1 MDKKKY
7 KVVERGTLEIKG
19 KGDMKTYF
27 VTNKLDEDG
36 KSIDA
41 QYLSAFEEFNSKE
54 IAAGRR
60 IAPSASQLETTNR
73 NLGMGFR
80 EVDIENKIKDDHDS
94 NDDESTIRDKK
105 KRKELFTNST
115 EISKKNEVK
124 NEISNQSNDEI
135 KTSNNSDS
143 GSSDDSSAND
153 TKSKPKLKTL
163 TQKHLV
169 GTTKPASKSKESETL
184 NDNDISNEKTKQTRV
199 KFSDHTTLMIPKKT
213 SATCRIV

>member
-1 MDKKKY
+1 
-7 KVVERGTLEIKG
+7 
-19 KGDMKTYF
+19 MKTYF

-80 EVDIENKIKDDHDS
+80 ESDIENKIKDDHDS

-124 NEISNQSNDEI
+124 N
-135 KTSNNSDS
+135 
-143 GSSDDSSAND
+143 
-153 TKSKPKLKTL
+153 
-163 TQKHLV
+163 
-169 GTTKPASKSKESETL
+169 
-184 NDNDISNEKTKQTRV
+184 
-199 KFSDHTTLMIPKKT
+199 
-213 SATCRIV
+213 